1 MLNNI
6 EYYLKE
12 KTIISDLE
20 NIYQDFIEN
29 NELYIG
35 HMFDNCILNNL
46 TENIY
51 IIFSQFNTINNNDND
66 TEKKYIYNLIE
77 NIIFKNSNIC
87 QSPIQDDSIIFYL
100 ENKIRYLES
109 IPQPEQRTPEWYT
122 FRNNRLTAS
131 DLFAA
136 IDEKQSRRKYDLIL
150 KKCNYDIPFIG
161 GDAINHGIKFE
172 PMATEI
178 YEKIN
183 NVKILEFGCLPHMHI
198 DYFGASP
205 DGIVSYESKNKDY
218 VGRMLEI
225 KCPKS
230 RKIDGIIPIGYYYQ
244 IQGQL
249 EVCDLEYCDFLE
261 CDFQLYNSKDEFF
274 DDTNLDNPLFN
285 LNNQYKGIIIEIYD
299 NISKKTNY
307 TYCSDEYITSIT
319 KFKEFESKI
328 ISNILDTNNLEL
340 IGTSCWY
347 LNKIN
352 TVLVKRDRDFFNK
365 TFGKIK
371 AFWDSVLYNR
381 QTNCKDIPDKIKGNL
396 KLL

>member
-218 VGRMLEI
+218 VTYNDTYLYI
-225 KCPKS
+225 SFKKLKFYFFTTLFFSTP
-230 RKIDGIIPIGYYYQ
+230 
-244 IQGQL
+244 
-249 EVCDLEYCDFLE
+249 VC
-261 CDFQLYNSKDEFF
+261 N
-274 DDTNLDNPLFN
+274 
-285 LNNQYKGIIIEIYD
+285 
-299 NISKKTNY
+299 
-307 TYCSDEYITSIT
+307 
-319 KFKEFESKI
+319 FK
-328 ISNILDTNNLEL
+328 L
-340 IGTSCWY
+340 
-347 LNKIN
+347 
-352 TVLVKRDRDFFNK
+352 
-365 TFGKIK
+365 
-371 AFWDSVLYNR
+371 
-381 QTNCKDIPDKIKGNL
+381 
-396 KLL
+396 